1 MEITCTRC
9 HQAVEAE
16 NCYCPTCGLP
26 QLQYSAENVPGQAPP
41 ERWTEPVRD
50 AGTVDWKRALPTA
63 LMFAVPAGLLSSGI
77 SPLGFFGLFWM
88 AAAAAWTV
96 ALYLRSRS
104 PAWITVGAGARIGL
118 VTGLLGGWLAFAVS
132 GGMLFVDRV
141 VMHKGSQF
149 DAEWQENVDAGN
161 QRTQDWLAG
170 MGSEFQAQ
178 MRLNQAQNRV
188 TMLSPY
194 GRAGSAAF
202 GLAGGTGFLILFAI
216 AGGALG
222 ARFQARRRP
231 PQA

>member
-1 MEITCTRC
+1 
-9 HQAVEAE
+9 
-16 NCYCPTCGLP
+16 
-26 QLQYSAENVPGQAPP
+26 
-41 ERWTEPVRD
+41 
-50 AGTVDWKRALPTA
+50 
-63 LMFAVPAGLLSSGI
+63 
-77 SPLGFFGLFWM
+77 
-88 AAAAAWTV
+88 
-96 ALYLRSRS
+96 
-104 PAWITVGAGARIGL
+104 
-118 VTGLLGGWLAFAVS
+118 
-132 GGMLFVDRV
+132 
-141 VMHKGSQF
+141 
-149 DAEWQENVDAGN
+149 
-161 QRTQDWLAG
+161 